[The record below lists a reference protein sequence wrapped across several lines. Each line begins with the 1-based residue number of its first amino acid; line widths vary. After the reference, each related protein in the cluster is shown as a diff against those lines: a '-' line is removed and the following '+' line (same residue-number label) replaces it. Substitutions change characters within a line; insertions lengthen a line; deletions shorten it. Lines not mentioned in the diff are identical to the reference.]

1 MAEPKTLVYLFIE
14 RDGGYEAVDEYDLEA
29 LGGEIPAVGDLIVD
43 PGVVQGRDRND
54 PANRDIYEVAS
65 RYFHPRTTD
74 NGDVFIALLV
84 KVRQGRPE
92 EINILR

>member
-43 PGVVQGRDRND
+43 PGVVQGRD
-54 PANRDIYEVAS
+54 
-65 RYFHPRTTD
+65 
-74 NGDVFIALLV
+74 
-84 KVRQGRPE
+84 
-92 EINILR
+92 